1 MKVDTAF
8 RVLKKEQEFLGLTW
22 EELCIFIQRNPYAQP
37 QRTIK
42 AFEVFKSQHPEL
54 IVEARNVWEEFECV
68 LCGENFN
75 EYGNNPYPWQKK
87 VNAVTLVT

>member
-54 IVEARNVWEEFECV
+54 IVEA
-68 LCGENFN
+68 
-75 EYGNNPYPWQKK
+75 
-87 VNAVTLVT
+87 A